1 MNSRSFQR
9 KVDRYDG
16 QIIWIEGESWYE
28 LGNYL
33 GGGAAGVVY
42 EAVDLTADPTNRN
55 VAIKIL
61 NPVGFKLMP
70 SGPLQRCLVAVKGA
84 SISAESRGSVL
95 AGPQLLLN

>member
-1 MNSRSFQR
+1 MNGSRHFQR

-16 QIIWIEGESWYE
+16 QVIWIDGESCYE

-42 EAVDLTADPTNRN
+42 EAVDLRADPTNRN

-70 SGPLQRCLVAVKGA
+70 GGPLQRCLVAVKGTA
-84 SISAESRGSVL
+84 IPPEMRG
-95 AGPQLLLN
+95 

>member
-1 MNSRSFQR
+1 MSNARSLQR
-9 KVDRYDG
+9 RVDRYDG
-16 QIIWIEGESWYE
+16 QVIWIDGDACYE

-42 EAVDLTADPTNRN
+42 EAVDLRTDPTLRS

-70 SGPLQRCLVAVKGA
+70 SGPLQRCLVAVKGF
-84 SISAESRGSVL
+84 SISAETRG
-95 AGPQLLLN
+95 

>member
-1 MNSRSFQR
+1 MSNARSFQR

-16 QIIWIEGESWYE
+16 QVIWIDGESSYE

-33 GGGAAGVVY
+33 GGGASGVVY
-42 EAVDLTADPTNRN
+42 EAVDLTTLRS

-70 SGPLQRCLVAVKGA
+70 SGPLQRCLIAVKGL
-84 SISAESRGSVL
+84 SISGETRG
-95 AGPQLLLN
+95 

>member
-1 MNSRSFQR
+1 MSNRSNFQR

-16 QIIWIEGESWYE
+16 QVIWIEGEANYE

-42 EAVDLTADPTNRN
+42 EAVDLRADPTNRN
-55 VAIKIL
+55 VAVKIL

-70 SGPLQRCLVAVKGA
+70 SGPLQRCQVAVKGA
-84 SISAESRGSVL
+84 PVSPELRG
-95 AGPQLLLN
+95 